1 MSFGNPLL
9 LVTLLVVPATLG
21 IVALAR
27 RRSSRFA
34 VSFPNLPVLA
44 RVATR
49 AGTWRRAVPLVALL
63 LALSAIG
70 VAVARPHVSLR
81 VPTERAT
88 VVLVVDISR
97 SMLSEDVA
105 PSRLEAAKAAA
116 QTFMEHVP
124 ESLRVGLVTFSG
136 DVTVPVLPT
145 EEQDLVRDAVA
156 AIDPYS
162 GFGGGTAIG
171 DAIARAVEVGSTTL
185 SRDEEGIQPEE
196 VGGLMSILFLSDGR
210 QNRGILPP
218 LEGAALAQDA
228 GIAVHT
234 VALGKEGGAGAQQPG
249 FGGGGGSFG
258 GGRNRAPDPETLQAI
273 AELTGG
279 EFTWARTAEEL
290 DAAYADLGSRVGRSP
305 QRTEVTAAFV
315 AVGAVA
321 LLVGALSGALWSPR
335 LP

>member
-21 IVALAR
+21 VVMLAR

-49 AGTWRRAVPLVALL
+49 AGAWRRAVPLVALL

-145 EEQDLVRDAVA
+145 KEQDLVRDAVA

-185 SRDEEGIQPEE
+185 SRDEEGILPGEI
-196 VGGLMSILFLSDGR
+196 GGLVSILFLSDGR

-234 VALGKEGGAGAQQPG
+234 VALGREGAEPAPSSRGSGAAAVAPSAAGA
-249 FGGGGGSFG
+249 
-258 GGRNRAPDPETLQAI
+258 
-273 AELTGG
+273 
-279 EFTWARTAEEL
+279 TAL
-290 DAAYADLGSRVGRSP
+290 PIPRRWRRSP
-305 QRTEVTAAFV
+305 SSPAVSSPGRARRKSSTRRMRISAA
-315 AVGAVA
+315 AWAA
-321 LLVGALSGALWSPR
+321 RRSAR
-335 LP
+335 R